1 MNKLESIKKCINR
14 CGDFDTYYG
23 IIDTD
28 YGVSYYIGVNSMAIS
43 PKNLTYNG
51 KCGVTAR
58 SANPMVS
65 ISAME
70 LLFGKKEWIVEEKN
84 GFWDVSENFNSYDL
98 YDLNEDLL
106 IRMVTLEK
114 KDIVKYSIDMMN
126 SDELEEIM
134 NSEDEVES
142 KMNRF
147 TYIQILSKGLIP
159 PLKYLKE

>member
-23 IIDTD
+23 IIDTS
-28 YGVSYYIGVNSMAIS
+28 YGVSYYIRVNSMTI
-43 PKNLTYNG
+43 PPENLTYNG
-51 KCGVTAR
+51 KCGVIAR
-58 SANPMVS
+58 SINPMVT

-70 LLFGKKEWIVEEKN
+70 LLFGEKEWIVEEKN
-84 GFWDVSENFNSYDL
+84 GFWDVSEDFNSSDL

-106 IRMVTLEK
+106 IKMVTLEK
-114 KDIVKYSIDMMN
+114 KDIVKHAIDIMN

-142 KMNRF
+142 KIKKF
-147 TYIQILSKGLIP
+147 TYIQTLSKGLIP